1 MLMLYILVLRF
12 IHIVASVCWA
22 GGGFIFFL
30 FVEPT
35 AKALAPTGMQFVQ
48 YMVTKRR
55 FSIFMVISSSL
66 TVLSG
71 ALLIWQRAGGQ
82 WLNYVQTGPGLV
94 FTIGSAVGILVYFI
108 GMFGVNPRAVKL
120 AKIGKEIQAAGG
132 PPTPAQGAELHKL
145 DREMSVLSLADFLLV
160 ALSLAL
166 MASARYWT
174 F

>member
-1 MLMLYILVLRF
+1 MFYLLVLRLV
-12 IHIVASVCWA
+12 HIVASLCWA

-48 YMVTKRR
+48 HMVTKRR
-55 FSIFMVISSSL
+55 FSIFMVVSSTL
-66 TVLSG
+66 TLLSG
-71 ALLIWQRAGGQ
+71 ALLLWERGNGQ
-82 WLNYVQTGPGLV
+82 WLDYVKTGPGLG
-94 FTIGSAVGILVYFI
+94 FTLGSIVGIIVYFI

-120 AKIGKEIQAAGG
+120 AKIGEQIQAAGG

-145 DREMSVLSLADFLLV
+145 DREMSKLNLADFALV

-166 MASARYWT
+166 MASARYWI

>member
-1 MLMLYILVLRF
+1 MFVYYLLVLRLV
-12 IHIVASVCWA
+12 HIVASVCWV
-22 GGGFIFFL
+22 GGAFIFFL

-35 AKALAPTGMQFVQ
+35 AKALAPTGMEFVK

-71 ALLIWQRAGGQ
+71 ALLIWQSASGQ
-82 WLNYVQTGPGLV
+82 WLDYIKTGPGLG
-94 FTIGSAVGILVYFI
+94 FTLGSLVGVVVYLV
-108 GMFGVNPRAVKL
+108 GMFGVNPRAIRMAKL
-120 AKIGKEIQAAGG
+120 GGEIETAGG
-132 PPTPAQGAELHKL
+132 PPTPAQSAEMQKL
-145 DREMSVLSLADFLLV
+145 DKEMSVLGLIDFILV

-166 MASARYWT
+166 MATARYWL